1 MDALMQAAQQIARQ
15 AQEAARLAAAQAEE
29 WRRATPTER
38 TFMGLGRFRSW
49 LAGGGEA
56 RAGLPRGTLTPL
68 HRNVSRFCTT
78 GSELLRELEEIEQDW
93 KDVQGD
99 NSMKAALGR
108 LVINLAEAGE
118 LSNEAMLHAREVKI
132 EANVAYGI
140 IERNMKEDHRAIQ
153 DADKA
158 IQTGERNIVT
168 AQNKLKAA
176 KKKLEGWEGFGN
188 GFLTAITF
196 TAHNPIKASMN
207 EQRSA
212 IRTINQRIA
221 SNKLLRDQ
229 RRQHASELSAGQ
241 HAINE
246 IYSVDQSMSRFQT
259 CVADVT
265 ETISKAFDSVDK
277 AENKENLKSAAFY
290 AKQARPRMD
299 ELLGWISTF
308 RRLT

>member
-1 MDALMQAAQQIARQ
+1 
-15 AQEAARLAAAQAEE
+15 
-29 WRRATPTER
+29 
-38 TFMGLGRFRSW
+38 MGLGQCQSW

-56 RAGLPRGTLTPL
+56 RAGLPRGTLAPL
-68 HRNVSRFCTT
+68 HQNVARFCAT
-78 GSELLRELEEIEQDW
+78 GSELLQELEEIEQDW
-93 KDVQGD
+93 KDVQGA
-99 NSMKAALGR
+99 NALKAALGR
-108 LVINLAEAGE
+108 LVINLSEAGQ
-118 LSNEAMLHAREVKI
+118 LSNEAMAHAREVKI

-140 IERNMKEDHRAIQ
+140 IDRNMIEDHRAID

-158 IQTGERNIVT
+158 IRTGERNIAT
-168 AQNKLKAA
+168 ARKKLKAA

-196 TAHNPIKASMN
+196 TAHNPIKASIN

-212 IRTINQRIA
+212 IRTINQRMA
-221 SNKLLRDQ
+221 SNRLLRDQ

-241 HAINE
+241 HAINQ

-259 CVADVT
+259 CVGGVT
-265 ETISKAFDSVDK
+265 DIISKAFDSVDK

-290 AKQARPRMD
+290 AEQARPRMD
-299 ELLGWISTF
+299 DLLGWISVF